1 MKTKKGGRL
10 SKEEKEL
17 IRTLVDSL
25 SVHDIADQLNRSF
38 DAINQ
43 YIKNDLKVGLTREE
57 VAAYSLEDRPYWYEL
72 EAQFTEKELE
82 LFKYHWSKIIS
93 QFKDDVFPTE
103 EIQVVDVIK
112 LEILM
117 NRCLKGNKENIE
129 QISSY
134 EHMIQ
139 DERSQDKDQQDMDY
153 IINLERQV
161 ATLRASQES
170 LNRDYREL
178 QAKKGSMLKEMKGT
192 REQRIKRLE
201 DSKQSFTS
209 WVAAM
214 MQDPD
219 RMKQYGVEMEKMR
232 IAMNREKERLA
243 QFHTFD
249 DGIVDQPFF
258 NTRYNK
264 GLTMDPE
271 SLSVILPCWS
281 LAIGVELLVAW
292 FFVNMVK
299 DKKK

>member
-17 IRTLVDSL
+17 ISTLVYSL
-25 SVHDIADQLNRSF
+25 SVQDIADQLNRSF

-129 QISSY
+129 QISLY

-161 ATLRASQES
+161 ASLRASQES

-219 RMKQYGVEMEKMR
+219 RMKQYGIEMEKMR
-232 IAMNREKERLA
+232 IAMNREKERLS
-243 QFHTFD
+243 QFHTYD
-249 DGIVDQPFF
+249 DGVVDQPF
-258 NTRYNK
+258 
-264 GLTMDPE
+264 LTPDTT
-271 SLSVILPCWS
+271 
-281 LAIGVELLVAW
+281 
-292 FFVNMVK
+292 K
-299 DKKK
+299 D